1 MKNLF
6 VIFFAVF
13 FISSNLISQESSE
26 NFEKK
31 SEYLPEKFEY
41 SEEVVIPE
49 PKKPLIADFQK
60 IEEAQKKDPDNKDF
74 EEKKL
79 VIKYGTPS
87 EISSAV
93 DEILENEDPRFN
105 TELYDLFHDSG
116 SNEIREKI
124 IEYFTKQKDSCLED
138 FAVTL
143 LDDPYDFPNSLVE
156 KTMNYVSEV
165 ECHAAAPALVKLLEN
180 GDEKYF
186 NGALLALGKTGGPKE
201 AVYLAEFIKNDDLS
215 VPQKQSL
222 MRTLGKIN
230 ATETFSQLV
239 EIAKNE
245 DENSFVRMY
254 AAEAI
259 GNMKKEEAIPV
270 LIKMYEDGDPNM
282 RQYCIKGLTNFPN
295 SEEAKKTIMQAIR
308 DSHYKVRIE
317 AIKSVQTM
325 NLKDSIDFLTYRAK
339 KDSEAAVKKEC
350 FPVIAQLN
358 VREGNDF
365 LIEQLVDKKTSDS
378 VKLQVA
384 EALLKNG
391 TIGEDEI
398 VSLAKEVVNDDRRK
412 NLRTSLGKL
421 ITKYSR
427 PAFSDV
433 CVLYLQSKDAQ
444 TASLGIDMYKN
455 SRYEIAR
462 APLLKIAE
470 DKKGNS
476 SNRKRARDLLGLDE
490 QESETQKNEKFL
502 NEKKNVSD
510 SADVK

>member
-1 MKNLF
+1 
-6 VIFFAVF
+6 
-13 FISSNLISQESSE
+13 
-26 NFEKK
+26 
-31 SEYLPEKFEY
+31 
-41 SEEVVIPE
+41 
-49 PKKPLIADFQK
+49 
-60 IEEAQKKDPDNKDF
+60 
-74 EEKKL
+74 
-79 VIKYGTPS
+79 
-87 EISSAV
+87 
-93 DEILENEDPRFN
+93 
-105 TELYDLFHDSG
+105 
-116 SNEIREKI
+116 
-124 IEYFTKQKDSCLED
+124 
-138 FAVTL
+138 
-143 LDDPYDFPNSLVE
+143 
-156 KTMNYVSEV
+156 
-165 ECHAAAPALVKLLEN
+165 
-180 GDEKYF
+180 
-186 NGALLALGKTGGPKE
+186 
-201 AVYLAEFIKNDDLS
+201 
-215 VPQKQSL
+215 
-222 MRTLGKIN
+222 
-230 ATETFSQLV
+230 
-239 EIAKNE
+239 
-245 DENSFVRMY
+245 
-254 AAEAI
+254 
-259 GNMKKEEAIPV
+259 
-270 LIKMYEDGDPNM
+270 MYEDGDPNM

-339 KDSEAAVKKEC
+339 NDSEAAVKKEC